1 MKVKIS
7 DMMDYITDD
16 SVNIQEK
23 EIASANRIKE
33 ATMKRIE
40 KESSVTNF
48 KTRKIS
54 RVGMLVAVLALSM
67 MFTGGVF
74 AQLKWNG
81 FANTSEM
88 SKSEKEALLKN
99 DAEKKEA
106 VRLAVMEGSC
116 SLIFFCISSFWLKK
130 REEI

>member
-16 SVNIQEK
+16 SVKIQEK

-48 KTRKIS
+48 KTRKIE
-54 RVGMLVAVLALSM
+54 RCRRRER
-67 MFTGGVF
+67 
-74 AQLKWNG
+74 
-81 FANTSEM
+81 TS
-88 SKSEKEALLKN
+88 
-99 DAEKKEA
+99 
-106 VRLAVMEGSC
+106 
-116 SLIFFCISSFWLKK
+116 
-130 REEI
+130 